1 MATGKLPSIWET
13 PVLRQL
19 SNHKLEQNRTGEIM
33 DAQAILDQMTT
44 FFTEYSLNVLGSLLI
59 FFIGKWVAKKMV
71 SLLGKLLAKQ
81 QIDETLIRFLDNIV
95 YYALMVVVL
104 MAAADSLGID
114 TTSFLA
120 IFGAAGLAVGLAL
133 KDSLGNF
140 ASGVMLVFFRPFKI
154 GDVVNAGGVT
164 GKIESIS
171 IFNTIFLTPDNQRL
185 IVPNG
190 QITAGVITN
199 INANPTRRLD
209 LVFGIGYED
218 NILTARAIFKN
229 ILEADSRI
237 LVEPAPQIVVSE
249 LADSSVNFFVRPWV
263 NTEDYWDVKFD
274 LTEKMKLALDEAGI
288 SIPYPQTDIHLHQ
301 VEK

>member
-1 MATGKLPSIWET
+1 MDVQSIIT
-13 PVLRQL
+13 QV
-19 SNHKLEQNRTGEIM
+19 
-33 DAQAILDQMTT
+33 
-44 FFTEYSLNVLGSLLI
+44 TEFITNYTWSIIGSILI
-59 FFIGKWVAKKMV
+59 FVIGKWLARKVATLF
-71 SLLGKLLAKQ
+71 SKLLSKQ
-81 QIDETLIRFLDNIV
+81 QVDETLVRFLDNIT
-95 YYALMVVVL
+95 YYALMVVVI
-104 MAAADSLGID
+104 MAAADALGVD

-154 GDVVNAGGVT
+154 GDFVTAGGVT
-164 GKIESIS
+164 GKVESIS
-171 IFNTIFLTPDNQRL
+171 IFNTIFLTPDNQRM

-190 QITAGVITN
+190 QITASVITN

-218 NILTARAIFKN
+218 NILTAKAIFKN

-237 LVEPAPQIVVSE
+237 LEDPAPQIVVSE
-249 LADSSVNFFVRPWV
+249 LADSSVNFYVRPWV
-263 NTEDYWDVKFD
+263 KTEDYWDVKFE

-288 SIPYPQTDIHLHQ
+288 SIPYPQTDVHLHQ
-301 VEK
+301 IEK

>member
-1 MATGKLPSIWET
+1 MDIQTII
-13 PVLRQL
+13 
-19 SNHKLEQNRTGEIM
+19 NEI
-33 DAQAILDQMTT
+33 TT
-44 FFTEYSLNVLGSLLI
+44 FFTNYALNVLGSLLI
-59 FFIGKWVAKKMV
+59 FFIGKWLAQKVV
-71 SLLGKLLAKQ
+71 SLLGKLLSRQ
-81 QIDETLIRFLDNIV
+81 QIDETLIRFLDKIV
-95 YYALMVVVL
+95 YYALMVVII
-104 MAAADSLGID
+104 MAAADSLGIN
-114 TTSFLA
+114 TTSFMA

-154 GDVVNAGGVT
+154 GDVVSAGGVT

-171 IFNTIFLTPDNQRL
+171 IFNTIFLTFDNQRM

-229 ILEADSRI
+229 IMDADPRI
-237 LVEPAPQIVVSE
+237 LDTPAPQIVVSE

-263 NTEDYWDVKFD
+263 KTEDYWNVKFD
-274 LTEKMKLALDEAGI
+274 LTEKIKLALDDAGI

>member
-1 MATGKLPSIWET
+1 
-13 PVLRQL
+13 
-19 SNHKLEQNRTGEIM
+19 M
-33 DAQAILDQMTT
+33 DVQQIVTQV
-44 FFTEYSLNVLGSLLI
+44 TEFITNYAWNILGSILI
-59 FFIGKWVAKKMV
+59 FFVGKWLAKKV
-71 SLLGKLLAKQ
+71 ASLLDKVLSKQ
-81 QIDETLIRFLDNIV
+81 NIDETLVRFLDNIV
-95 YYALMVVVL
+95 YYALMVVVI
-104 MAAADSLGID
+104 MAAADRLGVD
-114 TTSFLA
+114 TSSFLA

-154 GDVVNAGGVT
+154 GDVVTAGGIT

-171 IFNTIFLTPDNQRL
+171 IFNTIFLTPDNQRM

-218 NILTARAIFKN
+218 NILTAKAIFKS
-229 ILEADSRI
+229 IMEDDSRI
-237 LVEPAPQIVVSE
+237 LEDPAPQIVVSE

-263 NTEDYWDVKFD
+263 KTEDYWDVKFD

-288 SIPYPQTDIHLHQ
+288 SIPYPQTDVHLHQ
-301 VEK
+301 IEK

>member
-1 MATGKLPSIWET
+1 
-13 PVLRQL
+13 
-19 SNHKLEQNRTGEIM
+19 M
-33 DAQAILDQMTT
+33 DAQEILKQITEFITT
-44 FFTEYSLNVLGSLLI
+44 YAWNVLGGLLI
-59 FFIGKWVAKKMV
+59 FVVGKWLARKSA
-71 SLLGKLLAKQ
+71 SLLGKFLSKQ
-81 QIDETLIRFLDNIV
+81 NVDETLIRFLDNIA

-104 MAAADSLGID
+104 MAAADQLGID

-154 GDVVNAGGVT
+154 GDVVSAGGVT
-164 GKIESIS
+164 GKVETIS
-171 IFNTIFLTPDNQRL
+171 IFNTIFLTPDNQRM

-190 QITAGVITN
+190 QITAGVIQN

-218 NILTARAIFKN
+218 NILTAKAIFKN
-229 ILEADSRI
+229 IIEADSRI
-237 LVEPAPQIVVSE
+237 LEDPAPLIVVSE

-263 NTEDYWDVKFD
+263 NTPDYWDVKFD

-288 SIPYPQTDIHLHQ
+288 SIPYPQTDVHLHQ